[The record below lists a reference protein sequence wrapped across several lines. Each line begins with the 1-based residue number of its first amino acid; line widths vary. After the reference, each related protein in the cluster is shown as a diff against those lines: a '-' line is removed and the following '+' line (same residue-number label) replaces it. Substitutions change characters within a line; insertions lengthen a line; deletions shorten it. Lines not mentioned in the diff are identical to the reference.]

1 MVNSSS
7 GSPWPKQGSNSPG
20 SRRKLALIAFPRCE
34 LCGSFDC
41 YKCPVCDKFY
51 CGDCTIRI
59 TENTCT
65 HRRYVAPTLERW

>member
-7 GSPWPKQGSNSPG
+7 G

-51 CGDCTIRI
+51 CGDCTLRI

-65 HRRYVAPTLERW
+65 HRRYVAPTSREVVEWL

>member
-7 GSPWPKQGSNSPG
+7 DSPWPKRDSNSPS

-51 CGDCTIRI
+51 CGDCTLRI
-59 TENTCT
+59 SENTCT